1 MNRLACLFVLFV
13 AMMLAG
19 CSVAIIHPP
28 SAATFMEKS
37 DGNFVANASVSAF
50 FGDLVDDELYVNYVA
65 DGVKEVERSDDWH
78 DEWYYKNKEWPI
90 GANFSIQKN
99 KGYFKYGFGFDF
111 LTPYVQAGFASEYFG
126 VMGWSNLW
134 VWQLEKVEHAYLQW
148 GGGVSLIEQLPIGDN
163 FRIGLTQHLSRNG
176 REANTAQH
184 GAMVIGMGRS
194 APVFYDEIG
203 CGGYISFI
211 PNESLRVGIE
221 FRYGRDLTYKRRE
234 YSSYPVQYEK
244 ISNMDRFSVTVSI
257 ISTSRAIASSS
268 EKQEKMQRE
277 TKAAEERRKVRD
289 LESLEEY
296 ESRRSDEED

>member
-1 MNRLACLFVLFV
+1 MNRLACLLVLIV
-13 AMMLAG
+13 TVMLAG

-111 LTPYVQAGFASEYFG
+111 LTPYVQAGFASDYFG

-148 GGGVSLIEQLPIGDN
+148 GGGVSIIEQLPMGDN
-163 FRIGLTQHLSRNG
+163 FRFGLTQHLSRNG
-176 REANTAQH
+176 REA
-184 GAMVIGMGRS
+184 MVVEESSSMLNVGPS
-194 APVFYDEIG
+194 APIFYDEIG
-203 CGGYISFI
+203 CGAYISFI
-211 PNESLRVGIE
+211 PYYVTRVSLE
-221 FRYGRDLTYKRRE
+221 FRYGRDLTYKRKDYRGN
-234 YSSYPVQYEK
+234 PQKHEK
-244 ISNMDRFSVTVSI
+244 ISDVDRY
-257 ISTSRAIASSS
+257 
-268 EKQEKMQRE
+268 
-277 TKAAEERRKVRD
+277 
-289 LESLEEY
+289 SL
-296 ESRRSDEED
+296 SLSFFGW

>member
-1 MNRLACLFVLFV
+1 MNRLACLLVLIV
-13 AMMLAG
+13 TAMLAG

-37 DGNFVANASVSAF
+37 NGNFVANASVSAF

-111 LTPYVQAGFASEYFG
+111 LTPYVQAGFASDYFG

-148 GGGVSLIEQLPIGDN
+148 GGGVSLIEQLPIGYN

-176 REANTAQH
+176 REANTAQL
-184 GAMVIGMGRS
+184 GAMVVGRGRS

-211 PNESLRVGIE
+211 PNESLRIGVE

-234 YSSYPVQYEK
+234 YSSYSEQYEK
-244 ISNMDRFSVTVSI
+244 ISNMDRFAITVSI

-277 TKAAEERRKVRD
+277 TKVAEERRKIRE

-296 ESRRSDEED
+296 EKNRSDEEE